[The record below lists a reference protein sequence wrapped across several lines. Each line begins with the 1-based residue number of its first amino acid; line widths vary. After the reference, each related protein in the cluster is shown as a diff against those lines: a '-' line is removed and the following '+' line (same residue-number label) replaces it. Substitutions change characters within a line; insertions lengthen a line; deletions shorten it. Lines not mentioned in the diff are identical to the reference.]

1 MSKKADYRWRIIH
14 IKSTRTTIGY
24 VEASDADAAIK
35 KAIDELKI
43 DPRIAKRLAA
53 ERSS

>member
-14 IKSTRTTIGY
+14 IKSTTIGY